1 MFHPKTDLHGGNP
14 VKKWMIAVILL
25 LALAL
30 TSCANAEAA
39 QPTAAEEP
47 TVTSQESIPAP
58 ETETATVNSQ
68 ESTPVPETEAATVPL
83 ELSNPW
89 DIMDNPEVEEIP
101 LLRGLEVEGLK
112 QWMESTEFQ
121 EIKLYQRT
129 HLKSIR
135 LGTCGDV
142 AVAQMSM
149 CGDNEWETDGVIWN
163 VRMEKADK
171 LENRTGIEIPEN
183 ADSYE
188 DFLTIK
194 KNYTSQCYFWPIDG
208 DPENSTHPISC
219 VEMIFFYFEDTKN
232 LYSIYTNQ
240 ILYSRNAKGSE
251 SNSIRVPSVVFQS
264 FSESNRYGLNHEEIR
279 LFQGKNDIRHFRI
292 KMGDEYVVYQYVFGS
307 KIKEWIQSPYNT
319 DGWTLN
325 PKDANTILSADGKW
339 KVMANDY
346 VYRTHLALPYVSG

>member
-1 MFHPKTDLHGGNP
+1 MKN
-14 VKKWMIAVILL
+14 WMIAGILL

-30 TSCANAEAA
+30 TSCANTEAA
-39 QPTAAEEP
+39 QPTAAEVP
-47 TVTSQESIPAP
+47 TVIPQESIPA
-58 ETETATVNSQ
+58 
-68 ESTPVPETEAATVPL
+68 PETEAATVPL

-89 DIMDNPEVEEIP
+89 DIMGNPEVEEIP
-101 LLRGLEVEGLK
+101 LLRGLEVDGVK

-142 AVAQMSM
+142 VVAQMSM

-188 DFLTIK
+188 DVLAIK
-194 KNYTSQCYFWPIDG
+194 KDHISQCYSWVIDG
-208 DPENSTHPISC
+208 DPEDSTQPFSC

-240 ILYSRNAKGSE
+240 IVCTRKANKWE
-251 SNSIRVPSVVFQS
+251 SNTIRMPSVVFQS
-264 FSESNRYGLNHEEIR
+264 FNESNRYGLSQEEIR

-307 KIKEWIQSPYNT
+307 KIKEWIHSPYNT
-319 DGWTLN
+319 DGWKLN
-325 PKDANTILSADGKW
+325 PEDASTIVSADGKW

-346 VYRTHLALPYVSG
+346 VYRTHLALPCGSG